1 MKNFLQD
8 QNADLEGQVQK
19 RTAELKATLDVTIH
33 VMAYMVESR
42 VSVTG
47 NHIYRTQHYIK
58 TLAEQLRFHPRFE
71 SFLNNNNVIK
81 LLFKTALFYD
91 IGSVGIPDRIF
102 LKPGRLTPDEF
113 EIMKSH
119 TSRGR
124 NFILY
129 AERDLGIEVPF
140 YKYAKEI
147 VYSHH
152 EKWDGSGYPEGLAGD
167 AIPISARLMSIADV
181 YDALISRRVY
191 KSPVPHEQAV
201 KIILE
206 GKGTQFDSDI
216 VDSFYKVHK
225 EFQHIAQAYADNN
238 EDFNKRLRLF
248 GASDWG
254 SALISQLKRFCVIPG
269 FTGELKR
276 YYCPVIKR

>member
-238 EDFNKRLRLF
+238 EDFNKRLDYLEQAI
-248 GASDWG
+248 GVA
-254 SALISQLKRFCVIPG
+254 P
-269 FTGELKR
+269 
-276 YYCPVIKR
+276 